1 MSDYKVFKFTL
12 QNPDN
17 ERDIFIAL
25 LSQAGF
31 EGFVETPRGFS
42 AYSNLSIQPD
52 EVLKNLDIQYEV
64 IMETVL
70 EENWNKTWE
79 QQIKPLVIDDKIYI
93 KTSFHSQK
101 DYPLT
106 ITIDPKM
113 SFGTGHHETTFLMIK
128 QLLEIDLKNKSIID
142 MGAGTGVLSILAKKL
157 GAGNIY
163 AVDIDKWAYEN
174 MLENFE
180 QNQTVDIQSF
190 KGSVEVLP
198 DLSKVDIFLANIN
211 LNILMEGIGHYVKN
225 IKLGGILIL
234 SGFYESDIPVLLK
247 KAKKYGMVFESKK
260 QKNNWSSIRLVKIKN
275 TK

>member
-1 MSDYKVFKFTL
+1 MSDYKVYNFKL

-31 EGFVETPRGFS
+31 EGFVETPQGFS
-42 AYSNLSIQPD
+42 AYSNLAIQPD
-52 EVLKNLDIQYEV
+52 EVLKNLDISYELTQDTV
-64 IMETVL
+64 I

-93 KTSFHSQK
+93 KTSFHPPK
-101 DYPLT
+101 NYPLI

-128 QLLEIDLKNKSIID
+128 QILELDLKDKSIID
-142 MGAGTGVLSILAKKL
+142 MGAGTGVLSILAKKS

-180 QNQTVDIQSF
+180 QNKTIDIQSF

-198 DLSKVDIFLANIN
+198 DLPQVDIFLANIN
-211 LNILMEGIGHYVKN
+211 LNILMEGLAHYVKK
-225 IKLGGILIL
+225 IKSGGILIL
-234 SGFYESDIPVLLK
+234 SGFYDQDIPLLLSE
-247 KAKKYGMVFESKK
+247 AEKYGMVFESKK
-260 QKNNWSSIRLVKIKN
+260 TKNNWASLKLLKN
-275 TK
+275 